1 MKLNTRLALVV
12 TGLLIVTSA
21 ITSTQALISMRH
33 EKLATMNSV
42 LNNIVKQLNLSK
54 EDDLSLGLYLAE
66 HSPIP
71 MSLAYV
77 TDSKEVT
84 YLLEN
89 ANLDFEIPSRNEFL
103 KGAVNPIA
111 MTNSY
116 QRYYPINATE
126 YLSFYISMTDFNKEI
141 SRSLRSILLFNLL
154 IVLLSSLL
162 IFLLFRR
169 DSKLNSAAK
178 SMQEF
183 IGDASHELKTPLTV
197 IRGYSELLSSAPDQ
211 SEKYAKRI
219 HDESIRMSNI
229 IDQLLKIAALDEGE
243 SESPVSIDLKEY
255 LESHIE
261 DFMMLQPNR
270 KMTFDSQPLMIKAP
284 YDLVDTLFTNILNN
298 ARIHTPEDAAINI
311 SIIGKQVIIE
321 DGGPGLKEI
330 PDKPFKR
337 FDTSRSRETG
347 GSGLGMS
354 LIQRSAKQ
362 LGAKLT
368 FSKSEL
374 GGLKVEI
381 QFK

>member
-261 DFMMLQPNR
+261 DFMMLQPKR